1 MAKAVVVVGSSVVVV
16 GISVVVVGTSVVV
29 VGAAVVVVGAAVV
42 VVGAAV
48 VVVTAA
54 ASARAEDE
62 PRTMSSVVAEE
73 EEEAGTRQWHVSPP
87 RTIEVTVYPVGCKYQ
102 WRIDNI

>member
-1 MAKAVVVVGSSVVVV
+1 MVVVGSSVVVV
-16 GISVVVVGTSVVV
+16 GTSVVVVGTSVVV
-29 VGAAVVVVGAAVV
+29 VGAAVVVVGAA
-42 VVGAAV
+42 

-73 EEEAGTRQWHVSPP
+73 EEAGTRQWHVLPP
-87 RTIEVTVYPVGCKYQ
+87 RTIEVTV
-102 WRIDNI
+102 

>member
-1 MAKAVVVVGSSVVVV
+1 MVVV

-29 VGAAVVVVGAAVV
+29 VGISVV

-54 ASARAEDE
+54 ASARADDE
-62 PRTMSSVVAEE
+62 PRTMSSVVAE

-87 RTIEVTVYPVGCKYQ
+87 RTSVVTV
-102 WRIDNI
+102 